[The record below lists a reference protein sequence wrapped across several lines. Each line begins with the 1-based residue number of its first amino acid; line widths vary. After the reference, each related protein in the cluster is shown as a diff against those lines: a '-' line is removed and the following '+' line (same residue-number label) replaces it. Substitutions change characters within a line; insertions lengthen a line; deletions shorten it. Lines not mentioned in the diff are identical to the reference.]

1 MEVRYNQEQEP
12 GMMLKNGLKEGKEGK
27 ESQGSVSK
35 SFLKEPPESFS
46 PSAAS
51 DTCDKSRSSTG
62 DPDYCRRILV
72 RDAKGSIREII
83 LPKGLDLDR
92 PKRTRTSFTAE
103 QLYRLEMEFQRCQ
116 YVVGRERTELARQ
129 LNLSETQVKV
139 WFQNRRTKQKK
150 DQGKDTELRSVV
162 SETAATCSVLR
173 LLEQGRLLT
182 NPGLP
187 GLLPHCGSALRGPS
201 MGLGVGVGIATA
213 NDPSGVAGG
222 GGGASGGGGG
232 SCSSSGSGSVGATA
246 SASPPLPPVTSAAAA
261 VTGLQGSPPGG
272 PHPHHPPHPHP
283 GIFSFPMP
291 SLLGTVA
298 SRISSTPLGMAGS
311 LAGNLQELS
320 ARYLSS
326 SAFEPYSRTNGKEA
340 LDKKALE

>member
-1 MEVRYNQEQEP
+1 MEVRYNQETEA
-12 GMMLKNGLKEGKEGK
+12 GMVLKNGLKDGKEGK
-27 ESQGSVSK
+27 DSQGNISK
-35 SFLKEPPESFS
+35 SFLKDQHESFS
-46 PSAAS
+46 AS
-51 DTCDKSRSSTG
+51 GTVESCEKSRGNSA

-150 DQGKDTELRSVV
+150 DQGKDSELRSVV

-182 NPGLP
+182 PPSLP
-187 GLLPHCGSALRGPS
+187 GLLPHCGSGTLGPVLRGPS
-201 MGLGVGVGIATA
+201 MGMT
-213 NDPSGVAGG
+213 NNS
-222 GGGASGGGGG
+222 S
-232 SCSSSGSGSVGATA
+232 SSSSSGTGG
-246 SASPPLPPVTSAAAA
+246 SPPLPAVTSSGGAT
-261 VTGLQGSPPGG
+261 VLPGSTPTHGL
-272 PHPHHPPHPHP
+272 
-283 GIFSFPMP
+283 FSFPMP
-291 SLLGTVA
+291 SLLGSVA
-298 SRISSTPLGMAGS
+298 TRISSNPLSMAGS

-340 LDKKALE
+340 MDKKVLE

>member
-1 MEVRYNQEQEP
+1 MFGKPDKMDVRCHSDTEAARVS
-12 GMMLKNGLKEGKEGK
+12 KTAHK
-27 ESQGSVSK
+27 ESREIKGAEGSLPAA
-35 SFLKEPPESFS
+35 FLKEPQGAFS
-46 PSAAS
+46 ASGASEDCNKSKSNSSA
-51 DTCDKSRSSTG
+51 

-150 DQGKDTELRSVV
+150 DQGKDSELRSVV

-173 LLEQGRLLT
+173 LLEQGRLLSP
-182 NPGLP
+182 PGLP
-187 GLLPHCGSALRGPS
+187 ALLPPS
-201 MGLGVGVGIATA
+201 SQHPPAV
-213 NDPSGVAGG
+213 
-222 GGGASGGGGG
+222 GGAPGPGPAG
-232 SCSSSGSGSVGATA
+232 
-246 SASPPLPPVTSAAAA
+246 
-261 VTGLQGSPPGG
+261 PGG
-272 PHPHHPPHPHP
+272 LHAGAPAASH
-283 GIFSFPMP
+283 GLFSLPVP
-291 SLLGTVA
+291 SLLGSVA
-298 SRISSTPLGMAGS
+298 SRLSSAPLTMAGS

-326 SAFEPYSRTNGKEA
+326 SAFEPYSRTNNKEGA
-340 LDKKALE
+340 EKKALD

>member
-1 MEVRYNQEQEP
+1 
-12 GMMLKNGLKEGKEGK
+12 KEDAD
-27 ESQGSVSK
+27 SHNSLSR
-35 SFLKEPPESFS
+35 SFLKEQQDAVS
-46 PSAAS
+46 PSG
-51 DTCDKSRSSTG
+51 TLEGCDKRRGSAG

-150 DQGKDTELRSVV
+150 DQGKDSELRSVV

-182 NPGLP
+182 PP
-187 GLLPHCGSALRGPS
+187 GLLPHCAGSTLGSALRTPAMAAAGGGAAGSSPPLAASSGTVAALQGPPAAHS
-201 MGLGVGVGIATA
+201 LFGFRVPSLL
-213 NDPSGVAGG
+213 SGVA
-222 GGGASGGGGG
+222 SRL
-232 SCSSSGSGSVGATA
+232 SSAPLA
-246 SASPPLPPVTSAAAA
+246 MSASLT
-261 VTGLQGSPPGG
+261 
-272 PHPHHPPHPHP
+272 
-283 GIFSFPMP
+283 
-291 SLLGTVA
+291 
-298 SRISSTPLGMAGS
+298 
-311 LAGNLQELS
+311 GNLQELS

-326 SAFEPYSRTNGKEA
+326 SAFEPYSRTNGKDSA
-340 LDKKALE
+340 DKKVLE

>member
-1 MEVRYNQEQEP
+1 MFGKQDKMDVRCSSETEANRVS
-12 GMMLKNGLKEGKEGK
+12 KNGHKEGK
-27 ESQGSVSK
+27 ESKGSEGNIST
-35 SFLKEPPESFS
+35 SFLKDQQGTFS
-46 PSAAS
+46 ASAATE
-51 DTCDKSRSSTG
+51 DCNKSKSSSA

-150 DQGKDTELRSVV
+150 DQGKDSELRSVV

-173 LLEQGRLLT
+173 LLEQGRLLSP
-182 NPGLP
+182 PGLP
-187 GLLPHCGSALRGPS
+187 GLLPPCATGALGSALRGP
-201 MGLGVGVGIATA
+201 GLA
-213 NDPSGVAGG
+213 AGTG
-222 GGGASGGGGG
+222 
-232 SCSSSGSGSVGATA
+232 
-246 SASPPLPPVTSAAAA
+246 PAAAA
-261 VTGLQGSPPGG
+261 AAAAAAPTGGSP
-272 PHPHHPPHPHP
+272 HPPAASSAAGPPPPAALHGAAAAGHGLFGLPVP
-283 GIFSFPMP
+283 A
-291 SLLGTVA
+291 LLGSVA
-298 SRISSTPLGMAGS
+298 GRLSSAPLAVAGS

-326 SAFEPYSRTNGKEA
+326 SAFEPYSRTNNKESA
-340 LDKKALE
+340 EKKALD